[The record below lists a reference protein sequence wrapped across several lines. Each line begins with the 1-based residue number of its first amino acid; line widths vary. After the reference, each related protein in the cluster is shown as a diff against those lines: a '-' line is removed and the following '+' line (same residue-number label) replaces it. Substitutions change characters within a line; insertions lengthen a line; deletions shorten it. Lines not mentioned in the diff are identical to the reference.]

1 MENRTR
7 AVGKLNELLE
17 KNNDAEK
24 GYREAAKNADNS
36 LLQNMLNNEAE
47 KRKKFGLKIKD
58 EIAKLGGIPEK
69 GDSQASK
76 VHRTW
81 MDVKAALAPNT
92 DDAIV
97 KECER
102 GDKNAIKEYEEV
114 LKESDLTPSSLKLV
128 QQQREEITDTL
139 HQWENFNIK

>member
-1 MENRTR
+1 MEDRTK
-7 AVGKLNELLE
+7 AVDKLNELLE
-17 KNNDAEK
+17 KNYDAEK

-36 LLQNMLNNEAE
+36 LLQKMLVNEAE
-47 KRKKFGLKIKD
+47 KRKGFGIKIKD
-58 EIAKLGGIPEK
+58 EIAKLGGIPDK

-92 DDAIV
+92 DEAIV
-97 KECER
+97 KECKN
-102 GDKNAIKEYEEV
+102 GDKNAINEYEGV
-114 LKESDLTPSSLKLV
+114 LKESNLTPSSLKLV

-139 HQWENFNIK
+139 HNWENFTIK